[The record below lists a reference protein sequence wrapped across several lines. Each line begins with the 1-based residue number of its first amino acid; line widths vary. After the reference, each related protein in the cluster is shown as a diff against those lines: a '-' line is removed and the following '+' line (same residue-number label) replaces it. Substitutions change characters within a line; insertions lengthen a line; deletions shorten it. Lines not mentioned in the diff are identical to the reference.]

1 MDECSKCGA
10 ETQLYENGNAICLKC
25 SAQSE
30 AARKRTAA
38 DLAER
43 AELTDP
49 DPVGSRKYARS
60 A

>member
-1 MDECSKCGA
+1 MDKCSKCGA

-25 SAQSE
+25 SAEIE

-43 AELTDP
+43 TELTDQ
-49 DPVGSRKYARS
+49 DSVGIQK
-60 A
+60 